1 MKLLFRARFQRSLRP
16 TIVGAFL
23 FAMTMSTAG
32 VAFSAHP
39 MSPARSGGAIQIG
52 IWQEPDF
59 LNWLVGAES
68 FSSYAIWGTL
78 YDPPL
83 TVLPNGSLQPDLLTE
98 APTLANGGISKDG
111 LTYTLHLRHGL
122 RWSDG
127 APLTMQDY
135 AFTAQLVNN
144 PKIAAGFTAGW
155 NRIKKVDVPDPYTAV
170 VRLNAAYSP
179 FINETLTSSF
189 SYWMPKHVLSKSGAD
204 LRKTFGRNP
213 VGNGPFRFV
222 SWTSGDNMVAQRNPY
237 YWRPVRLDKII
248 YRFFPDRNTIIAQ
261 LKAGNLDAGVDMNEV
276 AIGQLAGTPSL
287 TVYAA
292 SSANVEIYYLNVN
305 DPADPS
311 KPNVALSDVRVRL
324 ALAEAIDRFNI
335 VKKLL
340 FSKAKPAVNYLDN
353 SPWFDTRLKPYP
365 YDPANARKL
374 LDAAGWKVG
383 SDGIRVKQGKRLS
396 LMLTTTAGN
405 QLRAQV
411 EAIAQDELRQVGV
424 EIKIRNYPATQL
436 FGSLASGGITASR
449 KFDIAGYTDSIVG
462 VDPDMSPFWTREQI
476 PSKANGGAGFNI
488 GGFYDPTLEQVVNAQ
503 LQTADVAQR
512 KALLIKAQDMAYKD
526 VPAIFMY
533 DRLDIFAAT
542 ARLSGVRH
550 TDNAESAYLW
560 NTWQWQLH

>member
-1 MKLLFRARFQRSLRP
+1 MMLSVSGQARRLFSVTMVAAVLLALVS
-16 TIVGAFL
+16 
-23 FAMTMSTAG
+23 STTG
-32 VAFSAHP
+32 VALSAP
-39 MSPARSGGAIQIG
+39 SVQRASAGNTIQIG

-68 FSSYAIWGTL
+68 FSNYAIWNTL

-83 TVLPNGSLQPDLLTE
+83 TVLPNGSLQPDLLTVV
-98 APTLANGGISKDG
+98 PTVANGGISKDG

-144 PKIAAGFTAGW
+144 PKVAAGFTAGW
-155 NRIKKVDVPDPYTAV
+155 NRIKKVDVPDPYTAIV
-170 VRLNAAYSP
+170 HLNSVYSP
-179 FINETLTSSF
+179 FVNETLTSSF
-189 SYWMPKHVLSKSGAD
+189 SYWMPKHVLSKPGAD
-204 LRKTFGRNP
+204 LRKTYGRNP

-222 SWTSGDNMVAQRNPY
+222 SWTSGDNMVLERNPY
-237 YWRPVRLDKII
+237 YWRPVHLAKLI
-248 YRFFPDRNTIIAQ
+248 YRFFPDRNTIVAQ
-261 LKAGNLDAGVDMNEV
+261 LKSGNIDGGVDMIEP
-276 AIGQLAGTPSL
+276 AIGQLAGTPNL

-292 SSANVEIYYLNVN
+292 SSANVEIYYLNFN
-305 DPADPS
+305 DPTHLS

-324 ALAEAIDRFNI
+324 ALAEAIDRFSI

-340 FSKAKPAVNYLDN
+340 FGKAKAAVNYLDN
-353 SPWFDTRLKPYP
+353 STWFNTALKPYP
-365 YDPANARKL
+365 FDPANARKL

-383 SDGIRVKQGKRLS
+383 SDGIRAKNGTRLS

-411 EAIAQDELRQVGV
+411 EAIVQDELRQVGV
-424 EIKIRNYPATQL
+424 EIKIRNYPPTQL
-436 FGSLASGGITASR
+436 FGSLSSGGITASR

-462 VDPDMSPFWTREQI
+462 IDPDMSPFWTREQT
-476 PSKANGGAGFNI
+476 PSKANGGSGFNI
-488 GGFYDPTLEQVVNAQ
+488 GGFYDPKLEQIVNAQ
-503 LQTADVAQR
+503 LGTADVAQR
-512 KALLIKAQDMAYKD
+512 KALLVRAQALAYKD

-533 DRLDIFAAT
+533 DRLDIFAANSHI
-542 ARLSGVRH
+542 SGIRH
-550 TDNAESAYLW
+550 TDNAENAYLW